1 MDTVD
6 MLMLEPIEPKIE
18 FVDDN
23 TFVIEPLERGFG
35 TTLGNSLRRVLLS
48 SLPGAAVTHIKIE
61 GVLHEFSTIQGVV
74 EDTTEIVLN
83 IKKLNL
89 KLHTDRRK
97 MLRLESSGEGRITAA
112 DIQADPE
119 VEILNPDLHLC
130 TLDGKSSR
138 MHMEIYVDRGVG
150 YVPAERHTSMEPTI
164 GLIPVDAIFSPIRKV
179 NYLVEDTRVQQK
191 TDYDK
196 LILEVHTDGSIQ
208 PFEAISTAARILQ
221 QRLSIFATLQ
231 RPEPGA
237 LDVEKDAQSSIMDMP
252 VEQLGLS
259 VRSLNCLKR
268 AGIRTVGDLT
278 QYAEEDVMKLKNFG
292 QKSLDEIKEKLAEHG
307 MGLRP
312 GSSEE

>member
-1 MDTVD
+1 
-6 MLMLEPIEPKIE
+6 MLDPIEPKIE
-18 FVDDN
+18 FMDDN
-23 TFVIEPLERGFG
+23 TFAVEPLERGFG
-35 TTLGNSLRRVLLS
+35 TTLGVALRRVLLS
-48 SLPGAAVTHIKIE
+48 SLPGAAVTHIKID
-61 GVLHEFSTIQGVV
+61 GVLHEFSTIPGVV

-83 IKKLNL
+83 LKKLNL

-97 MLRLESSGEGRITAA
+97 MLRLEVTGEGRVTAA

-130 TLDGKSSR
+130 TLDAKTSR
-138 MHMEIYVDRGVG
+138 LHMEIYVDHGVG
-150 YVPAERHTSMEPTI
+150 YVAADRHTSMEATI
-164 GLIPVDAIFSPIRKV
+164 GLIPIDAIFSPIRKV

-208 PFEAISTAARILQ
+208 AFEAISSAARILH

-237 LDVEKDAQSSIMDMP
+237 EEAEKDAQSSILDLP

-292 QKSLDEIKEKLAEHG
+292 QKSLDEIKEKLQEHG
-307 MGLRP
+307 MSLRQTA
-312 GSSEE
+312 SDE